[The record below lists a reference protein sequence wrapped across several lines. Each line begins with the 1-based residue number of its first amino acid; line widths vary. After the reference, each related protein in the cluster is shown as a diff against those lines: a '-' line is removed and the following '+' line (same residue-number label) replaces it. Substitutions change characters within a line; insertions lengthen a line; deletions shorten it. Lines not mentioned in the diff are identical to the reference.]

1 MNLLP
6 DYSLTILGG
15 KKNEKHAWNL
25 FNITVQLLQ
34 KSFCFIIFQVILKHY
49 WYFLYISAVKIIQ
62 TQPIKM
68 RQIQLLFCVQNESL
82 WPLCDS
88 QQNLNRQRQRK
99 DLSL

>member
-1 MNLLP
+1 M
-6 DYSLTILGG
+6 
-15 KKNEKHAWNL
+15 
-25 FNITVQLLQ
+25 QLLQ
-34 KSFCFIIFQVILKHY
+34 KSFSLITFQAILKHY

-68 RQIQLLFCVQNESL
+68 RQIQLPFCVWNESL

-99 DLSL
+99 DLLSIYKLSDGKVLSASKLRLGLGRGTL